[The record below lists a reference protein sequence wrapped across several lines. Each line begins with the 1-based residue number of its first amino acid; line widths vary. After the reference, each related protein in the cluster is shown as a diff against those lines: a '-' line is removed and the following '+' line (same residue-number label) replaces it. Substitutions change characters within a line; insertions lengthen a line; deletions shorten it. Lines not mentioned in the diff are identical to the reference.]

1 LIEPDECTIVLILA
15 SIFELGDYY
24 AISALANEIYQVL
37 ITFFPGLIHF
47 VFVLVGVLDI
57 ILMLYVMKVV

>member
-37 ITFFPGLIHF
+37 ITLFPGLIHF
-47 VFVLVGVLDI
+47 VFVLVGVLAI
-57 ILMLYVMKVV
+57 ILMFCV